1 MFLAENIKY
10 LREQAEMTQTDL
22 ANELGDIGQKAVSKW
37 EKGEREPELSRII
50 RMAELFKVSLDEL
63 VLRELKPP
71 TPLYVL
77 NVKFLREKNKMSQED
92 MANLLGF
99 KSQCSVSLVEKG
111 ERQLSVENLEKISDF
126 FGVTMDQLVKK
137 DLSKGAE

>member
-10 LREQAEMTQTDL
+10 LREQAEMTQRDL
-22 ANELGDIGQKAVSKW
+22 AEKVELSPSAIGMW
-37 EKGEREPELSRII
+37 ESGTREPELSKII
-50 RMAELFKVSLDEL
+50 KLAELFEVALDEL
-63 VLRELKPP
+63 VLQELKPP
-71 TPLYVL
+71 TPLYVF
-77 NVKFLREKNKMSQED
+77 NIKFLREKNKMSQED

-99 KSQCSVSLVEKG
+99 KSQCSVSLAEKG

>member
-10 LREQAEMTQTDL
+10 LREQDGLTQREFAEKL
-22 ANELGDIGQKAVSKW
+22 EVSSAAVGNW
-37 EKGEREPELSRII
+37 EAGTREPELSRII
-50 RMAELFKVSLDEL
+50 RMAEFFSVSLDDFILTEL
-63 VLRELKPP
+63 RPP
-71 TPLYVL
+71 TPLYVF
-77 NVKFLREKNKMSQED
+77 NIKFLREKNKMSQED

-99 KSQCSVSLVEKG
+99 KSQCSVSLAEKG
-111 ERQLSVENLEKISDF
+111 ERQLSVEHLEKISDF

>member
-10 LREQAEMTQTDL
+10 LREQAGLTQR
-22 ANELGDIGQKAVSKW
+22 ELSKELEVSCAAVGNW
-37 EKGEREPELSRII
+37 ESGTREPELSRII

-63 VLRELKPP
+63 VLQKLKPP

-77 NVKFLREKNKMSQED
+77 NIKFLREKNNMSQED

-99 KSQCSVSLVEKG
+99 KSQCSVSLAEKG

-126 FGVTMDQLVKK
+126 FGVTMDQLIKK

>member
-1 MFLAENIKY
+1 MFLAENIRY
-10 LREQAEMTQTDL
+10 LREQAEMTQKDL
-22 ANELGDIGQKAVSKW
+22 AEKVELSPSAIGMW
-37 EKGEREPELSRII
+37 EAGTREPELSKII
-50 RMAELFKVSLDEL
+50 KMAELFEVTLDEL

-71 TPLYVL
+71 IAMYAL
-77 NVKFLREKNKMSQED
+77 NIKFLRTAQGMTQED
-92 MANLLGF
+92 MANLLGLRSPSGIT
-99 KSQCSVSLVEKG
+99 KVEKG

>member
-10 LREQAEMTQTDL
+10 LREQAGLTQR
-22 ANELGDIGQKAVSKW
+22 ELSKELEVSCAAVGNW
-37 EKGEREPELSRII
+37 ESGTREPELSRII

-63 VLRELKPP
+63 VLQKLKPP

-77 NVKFLREKNKMSQED
+77 NIKFLREKNNMSQED

-99 KSQCSVSLVEKG
+99 KSQCSVSLAEKG

-137 DLSKGAE
+137 VLSKGAE

>member
-10 LREQAEMTQTDL
+10 LRGQAEMTQRDL
-22 ANELGDIGQKAVSKW
+22 AEIVELSPSAIGMW
-37 EKGEREPELSRII
+37 ESGTREPELSMII
-50 RMAELFKVSLDEL
+50 KLAELFEVTLDEL
-63 VLRELKPP
+63 VLHELKQP
-71 TPLYVL
+71 TPLYVF
-77 NVKFLREKNKMSQED
+77 NIKFLREKNKMSQED

-99 KSQCSVSLVEKG
+99 KSQCSVSLAEKG

-126 FGVTMDQLVKK
+126 FGVTIDQLVKK

>member
-22 ANELGDIGQKAVSKW
+22 ANEMGDIGQKAVSKW

-50 RMAELFKVSLDEL
+50 KLAELFKVTLDEL
-63 VLRELKPP
+63 VLQELKPP

-77 NVKFLREKNKMSQED
+77 NIKFIRNQNKMSQED

-99 KSQCSVSLVEKG
+99 KSRRSVELVENG
-111 ERQLSVENLEKISDF
+111 EHQLSVENLEKISDF

>member
-50 RMAELFKVSLDEL
+50 KIAEFFKVTLDEL
-63 VLRELKPP
+63 VLQELKPP
-71 TPLYVL
+71 IAMYAL
-77 NVKFLREKNKMSQED
+77 NIKFLRTSHGMTQED
-92 MANLLGF
+92 MATFLGYRG
-99 KSQCSVSLVEKG
+99 KQGYNAVETGKAKM
-111 ERQLSVENLEKISDF
+111 SVENLEKISDF
-126 FGVTMDQLVKK
+126 FGVTIDRLIKK